1 MDFLSLFAGL
11 IVGLAVAGSVAFR
24 FKLQL
29 TTLQARQDAESHSGS
44 LAIAALR
51 EAAQQVLQQ
60 STPQLMQLTEA
71 KLKETQLNSKNDL
84 TALLGP
90 IKENLDQ
97 LTQHNRALELSRTES
112 YAQLTLQI
120 AGLQNKTEHLDRT
133 LRKPH
138 GRGRWG
144 EVQLQR
150 LLELSGMESYSD
162 YSLQESYDSTDGDSE
177 GTGKRRLRPDCV
189 ISLPGGRKVVVD
201 VKTPL
206 DAYMDAE
213 HAPDAE
219 AHKLALARHANQ
231 LRKHMEQLAGK
242 EYRALEPS
250 ADFVVLFV
258 PGEHLVSAAL
268 REDPN
273 LFDDA
278 LAKNVIIAST
288 ATLMMLLKAYAFGWR
303 QEGVVETANE
313 AVKAGRELHLRLK
326 TMVEHFQKVGGS
338 LASAMKSFNAA
349 VGSYESRVE
358 PAARKLAS
366 YSLIETTRGDETML
380 EPVEEIVPRLEAAR
394 NESAEIL
401 PLTRDQA

>member
-29 TTLQARQDAESHSGS
+29 TTLQARQDAEGHSGH
-44 LAIAALR
+44 LAMAALR
-51 EAAQQVLQQ
+51 EAAQQALQQ

-162 YSLQESYDSTDGDSE
+162 YSLQESYDSEDG
-177 GTGKRRLRPDCV
+177 KAARRLRPDCV

-213 HAPDAE
+213 HATDAE
-219 AHKLALARHANQ
+219 AHKLALARHAQQ
-231 LRKHMEQLAGK
+231 LRTHMLQLASK

-380 EPVEEIVPRLEAAR
+380 EPVEEIVPRLETAR